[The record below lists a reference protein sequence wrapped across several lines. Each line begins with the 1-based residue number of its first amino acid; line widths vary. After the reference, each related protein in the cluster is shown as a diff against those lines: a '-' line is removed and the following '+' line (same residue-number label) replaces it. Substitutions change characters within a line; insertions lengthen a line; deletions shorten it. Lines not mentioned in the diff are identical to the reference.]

1 MPKTGSFYALVP
13 LIFFIIVYLG
23 SSVLAADFYSVPVLV
38 IFMLA
43 LFIAFLQFRKVP
55 FDTKLDAFARG
66 AGDVNIMIMIIIFL
80 LAGAFGEIS
89 RQAGAVDAAVNMALQ
104 FIPSNMIFAALF
116 VVASFISLSLG
127 TSVGTIA
134 VLAPVA
140 LGISSQLPGS
150 TAIALSAV
158 VGGSM
163 FGDNLSFISDTTI
176 AATRTQGIG
185 MREKFRTNIK
195 IVWLPAIITAL
206 IYIYL
211 NSWFPEARTS
221 VQNFNFWKVI
231 PYLLVFILSLSGINV
246 IWTLMAG
253 IAVSLGMG
261 FYFADFNVTGAI
273 QHLGKGMSSM
283 FELSLV
289 CILIGGIVGIIKQN
303 GGIDYLLYHITR
315 RIKSTRGA
323 EYSIAALT
331 ALVNLCIAN
340 NTITIIIVGPVAKE
354 ISDTN
359 DIEPSRTASILDTV
373 SCFMQGLIPYGAQ
386 VLTAVSIAS
395 FAVSPVDILK
405 YLYYPLLIGLSTFV
419 FIGISGRKGRIKA

>member
-89 RQAGAVDAAVNMALQ
+89 RQTGAVDAAVNMALQ

-231 PYLLVFILSLSGINV
+231 PYLLVFILSLWGINV

-261 FYFADFNVTGAI
+261 FYFADFNVTEAI

-323 EYSIAALT
+323 EYSIAVLT

-419 FIGISGRKGRIKA
+419 FIGISGRKGRLKA

>member
-1 MPKTGSFYALVP
+1 MQKTGSFYALLP
-13 LIFFIIVYLG
+13 LIFFITVYLG
-23 SSVLAADFYSVPVLV
+23 SSVLAADFYSAPVLV

-43 LFIAFLQFRKVP
+43 LITAFIQFRKIP
-55 FDTKLDAFARG
+55 FDTKLEAFARG
-66 AGDVNIMIMIIIFL
+66 AGDLNIMIMIIIFL
-80 LAGAFGEIS
+80 LAGAFGETS

-150 TAIALSAV
+150 TAIVLSAV

-195 IVWLPAIITAL
+195 IVWLPAIITVL
-206 IYIYL
+206 IYICL
-211 NSWFPEARTS
+211 NSWFPDATTPVHKFS
-221 VQNFNFWKVI
+221 FLKVL

-246 IWTLMAG
+246 IWTLAAG
-253 IAVSLGMG
+253 IAASLGIG
-261 FYFADFNVTGAI
+261 FYFADFNLTSAM

-289 CILIGGIVGIIKQN
+289 CILIGGIVGIIRQN
-303 GGIDYLLYHITR
+303 GGIDYLLNHLTR
-315 RIKSTRGA
+315 RIKSARAA
-323 EYSIAALT
+323 EYSIAFLT

-340 NTITIIIVGPVAKE
+340 NTITIIIVGPIAKE

-395 FAVSPVDILK
+395 FAVSPVEILK
-405 YLYYPLLIGLSTFV
+405 YLYYPLLIGVFTFV
-419 FIGISGRKGRIKA
+419 FIGIGGRRRR